1 MIAVLDYGGGNVGSV
16 LKAIEYLG
24 FSAERIDQPSALQ
37 SAERSYSRD
46 RATSAP

>member
-24 FSAERIDQPSALQ
+24 LQ
-37 SAERSYSRD
+37 
-46 RATSAP
+46 RAKFGPA

>member
-24 FSAERIDQPSALQ
+24 LSGERVDQPAAL
-37 SAERSYSRD
+37 RGCR
-46 RATSAP
+46 